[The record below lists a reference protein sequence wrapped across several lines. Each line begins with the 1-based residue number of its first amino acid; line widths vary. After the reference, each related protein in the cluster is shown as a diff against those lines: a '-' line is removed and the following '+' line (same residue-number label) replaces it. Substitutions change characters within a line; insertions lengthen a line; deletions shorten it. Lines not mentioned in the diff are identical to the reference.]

1 MSGGKTVAICQ
12 FGGEFVTGD
21 DGNMSYSGGEAHVV
35 VVDRDLPFDDFIV
48 EVSNILK
55 VDVGAISFK
64 YFLPGNRRIPITVS
78 GDKDLQRMVD
88 FHADSRTID
97 VYVQKVDNRFGSRS
111 TRSDVADLGTSVVAT
126 DAVAKKNGM
135 KQKRLATKPTNKRR
149 NTNAAAASGVPAA
162 QMASSARNVRQRRPS
177 STNNVINRVI
187 RRAEATASSAA
198 PVSVHTV
205 RRERF
210 GLVLGDVDNRET
222 SNVGNVAG
230 AHFVAPVTAFDDSM
244 QLMPNVVAE
253 DDAREIRSFEAN
265 VGSSIFDHFGMD
277 GSDRQL
283 DLSNLWGNLIT
294 GVGQEFDNA
303 NGFRD
308 ALSKYAI
315 ARGFAYSFIK
325 NESNR
330 VTVKCNGDECSWR
343 IHASRTSTKQNF
355 MIKNMIDEHACE
367 GWISRENHP
376 QATQRW
382 VANIIKDKLRD
393 DPHYKTKDIVRDIKR
408 DYGIVLDYHKVWRG
422 KEVAQKELH
431 NLQVESCR
439 QLPWFCE
446 RILETNPRSVATSV
460 ATGDSRFH
468 RLFVAFYAS
477 LYGFEHGCRPLLFID
492 RISLKVNNQWKL
504 LAAIAIDAEN
514 GLFPVAFAAVE
525 EENYESWN
533 WFLVQL
539 RYTLNPARA
548 ITFVSDGKRG
558 LGTALQKNF
567 ADGYHSYCLRRLIED
582 FKAQLSDSLSQQDR
596 DKMVD
601 DLERAAQ
608 VCTVEEFNVQVE
620 NIRSISIDAADWVL
634 SSGPENWSNALF
646 RGLRYGHLSSDLP
659 KSLNSWIPLKH
670 ESSIIQIV
678 EAIRCKMMEVITT
691 RQELS
696 KSWEGTL
703 VPSIEKELQKEMTKA
718 RSLSAL
724 CSSGSVFEVRGNSVD
739 AVNIETWECT
749 CRKWQVYS
757 LPCMHAIAVFNRINK
772 PVHNYC
778 FKYFTIDCY
787 RSTYSGSIHPILGEG
802 EFVDINSICGASS
815 YPPPAIPVPGRRR
828 RIRLDRMKPNRKTFH
843 CSRCKGVGHNK
854 ATCYVVV

>member
-55 VDVGAISFK
+55 VDVGAVSFK

-97 VYVQKVDNRFGSRS
+97 VYVQKVDNRE
-111 TRSDVADLGTSVVAT
+111 TRSDVADLGTSVVAAA
-126 DAVAKKNGM
+126 AVAKKNGM

-149 NTNAAAASGVPAA
+149 NTNAGAASGIPAA

-177 STNNVINRVI
+177 STDNVINRVI
-187 RRAEATASSAA
+187 RRAEATASSTA

-244 QLMPNVVAE
+244 QLIPNVVAE

-355 MIKNMIDEHACE
+355 MIKNMIDEHTCE

-431 NLQVESCR
+431 NLRVESCR

-460 ATGDSRFH
+460 ATGDS
-468 RLFVAFYAS
+468 
-477 LYGFEHGCRPLLFID
+477 
-492 RISLKVNNQWKL
+492 
-504 LAAIAIDAEN
+504 
-514 GLFPVAFAAVE
+514 
-525 EENYESWN
+525 
-533 WFLVQL
+533 
-539 RYTLNPARA
+539 
-548 ITFVSDGKRG
+548 
-558 LGTALQKNF
+558 
-567 ADGYHSYCLRRLIED
+567 SYCLRRLIED

-757 LPCMHAIAVFNRINK
+757 LPCMHAIAVFNRIKK

-787 RSTYSGSIHPILGEG
+787 RSTYSGSIQPILGEG

>member
-55 VDVGAISFK
+55 VDVGAVSFK

-97 VYVQKVDNRFGSRS
+97 VYVQKVDNRA
-111 TRSDVADLGTSVVAT
+111 TRCDVADLGTSVVAT
-126 DAVAKKNGM
+126 AAVAKKNGM

-149 NTNAAAASGVPAA
+149 NTNAGAASGIPAA

-177 STNNVINRVI
+177 STDNVINRVI

-210 GLVLGDVDNRET
+210 GLVLSDVDNRET

-244 QLMPNVVAE
+244 QLMPNVVAV

-330 VTVKCNGDECSWR
+330 VT
-343 IHASRTSTKQNF
+343 
-355 MIKNMIDEHACE
+355 
-367 GWISRENHP
+367 
-376 QATQRW
+376 
-382 VANIIKDKLRD
+382 
-393 DPHYKTKDIVRDIKR
+393 
-408 DYGIVLDYHKVWRG
+408 
-422 KEVAQKELH
+422 
-431 NLQVESCR
+431 
-439 QLPWFCE
+439 
-446 RILETNPRSVATSV
+446 
-460 ATGDSRFH
+460 
-468 RLFVAFYAS
+468 
-477 LYGFEHGCRPLLFID
+477 
-492 RISLKVNNQWKL
+492 
-504 LAAIAIDAEN
+504 
-514 GLFPVAFAAVE
+514 
-525 EENYESWN
+525 
-533 WFLVQL
+533 
-539 RYTLNPARA
+539 
-548 ITFVSDGKRG
+548 
-558 LGTALQKNF
+558 
-567 ADGYHSYCLRRLIED
+567 
-582 FKAQLSDSLSQQDR
+582 QDR

-620 NIRSISIDAADWVL
+620 NIRGISIDAADWVL

-757 LPCMHAIAVFNRINK
+757 LPCMHAIAVFNRIKK

-787 RSTYSGSIHPILGEG
+787 RSTYSGSIYPILGEG
-802 EFVDINSICGASS
+802 EFLDINSICGASS